1 MKHYPAIAYVIV
13 LLSIRGNFC
22 HPTQTEKQG
31 EQEIE
36 LLSIDGVRCSS
47 GFTMSSNGECE
58 KIETIKV
65 EGETLDLC
73 ELFGINCEEQSST
86 SETIL
91 APDEEIFEIDFL
103 EKESGTLKPYD
114 DEEID
119 YTDYQEF

>member
-1 MKHYPAIAYVIV
+1 MV
-13 LLSIRGNFC
+13 LHL
-22 HPTQTEKQG
+22 
-31 EQEIE
+31 
-36 LLSIDGVRCSS
+36 
-47 GFTMSSNGECE
+47 SSNGECE

>member
-1 MKHYPAIAYVIV
+1 MV
-13 LLSIRGNFC
+13 LHL
-22 HPTQTEKQG
+22 
-31 EQEIE
+31 
-36 LLSIDGVRCSS
+36 
-47 GFTMSSNGECE
+47 SSNGECE

-103 EKESGTLKPYD
+103 EKESGTLKPND